1 MKYKAAQ
8 RAKDLGDRKMSQ
20 DYDLITGLPVVSRV
34 RLPPQPLEPEKPA
47 EVVNSV
53 GPMRMDLAYGENLVG

>member
-1 MKYKAAQ
+1 
-8 RAKDLGDRKMSQ
+8 MSQ

-34 RLPPQPLEPEKPA
+34 RMPPAPQQPEKPP
-47 EVVNSV
+47 EVVNTV

>member
-1 MKYKAAQ
+1 
-8 RAKDLGDRKMSQ
+8 MSQ